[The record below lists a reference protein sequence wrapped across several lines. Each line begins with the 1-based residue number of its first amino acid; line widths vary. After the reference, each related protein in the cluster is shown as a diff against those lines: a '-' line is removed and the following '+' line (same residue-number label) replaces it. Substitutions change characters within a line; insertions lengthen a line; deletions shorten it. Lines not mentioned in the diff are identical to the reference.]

1 MRVLLFGSTGMIGGG
16 ALLECLADDRVTAVQ
31 AISRAPTG
39 VSHPKLTEV
48 LHQDFFDLQPLAD
61 RLRGYDACF
70 YCLGVTAVG
79 LDEAA
84 YSRVTYD
91 LTLVAAKA
99 YLAANPSGTFCYI
112 SGAGADSSERGRTM
126 WARVK
131 GRTENALLNLGLAR
145 VYLLRP
151 GFIQPVNGVR
161 SKTAWYQGFY
171 TAVAPISPL
180 IRLLLPGLAT
190 TTAALGRALINA
202 ALLGFPRPIIT
213 SGDINRLAATA
224 RGANIR
230 AQA

>member
-1 MRVLLFGSTGMIGGG
+1 
-16 ALLECLADDRVTAVQ
+16 
-31 AISRAPTG
+31 
-39 VSHPKLTEV
+39 
-48 LHQDFFDLQPLAD
+48 
-61 RLRGYDACF
+61 
-70 YCLGVTAVG
+70 
-79 LDEAA
+79 
-84 YSRVTYD
+84 
-91 LTLVAAKA
+91 
-99 YLAANPSGTFCYI
+99 
-112 SGAGADSSERGRTM
+112 M

-131 GRTENALLNLGLAR
+131 GRTENALLKLGFAR

-161 SKTAWYQGFY
+161 LKTAWYQAVY

>member
-1 MRVLLFGSTGMIGGG
+1 MRVVLFGATGMIGGG
-16 ALLECLADDRVTAVQ
+16 ALIECLADDRVTAVQ
-31 AISRAPTG
+31 TISRSPTR

-131 GRTENALLNLGLAR
+131 GRTENALLALGFSR

-151 GFIQPVNGVR
+151 GFIQPVKGVR
-161 SKTAWYQGFY
+161 SKTAWYQAFY
-171 TAVAPISPL
+171 TAMTPFSPL

-190 TTAALGRALINA
+190 TTSALGRALIQ
-202 ALLGFPRPIIT
+202 LGVAGFSTAIVTTR
-213 SGDINRLAATA
+213 DINRLADTA
-224 RGANIR
+224 GGANIR
-230 AQA
+230 AS